1 MGGGGGRR
9 EGVTPRVLTRLG
21 CRHPRRVLLKVT
33 FFRMSRER
41 GGRESLKNSYI
52 DELSS
57 TLHIILY
64 FSLTGRLQICGPTN
78 RVWNYPALENIYY
91 MLILQIRAFS
101 LQS

>member
-1 MGGGGGRR
+1 MGGGGR